1 MRSLFF
7 AVAGFALMGFM
18 QGASAELSAAQKAA
32 LDSALESAVAGDATS
47 LALAGV
53 AVAVAVGDE
62 LVYEGAAGCALFNDK
77 TPQRCDRAMKPETKL
92 RVASVSKMAMSFALH
107 DMADDGLIDLDRD
120 VSDYLGWTLRNPD
133 FPDRAITARQLL
145 SHTSSI
151 RDPEAYWVAAPGRF
165 RTLFAGEA
173 SPFAVADRET
183 DTGPGA
189 FFTYAN
195 LNYGVLATVMEKAGG
210 ERFDLIMRER
220 LFDPQKLDVGFNWS
234 GVSRKARRRGA
245 ALYRIE
251 DGDWA
256 VQVDDVEMQRGRA
269 PVFLRADALDAGEY
283 LESYTPGD
291 NATLFSPQGG
301 LRASV
306 IDLVS
311 LLSVLREDDAFDET
325 EWRYVYAS
333 PNGDTQGR
341 FFEAFGRGVQIV
353 EGNDAFATD
362 LTLIGHSGEAYGLHN
377 GAWLLRADPG
387 AGRDHD
393 IRIAFAITGAT
404 GEIGK
409 GAHPTFNAAEEKL
422 IRVALDAAG
431 VGGQPITHHV
441 RASHDE
447 DEPRPFDASSNAMM
461 DVNAALAAAAI
472 SGKRA
477 LLVLGGNW
485 CHDSRGLAAKF
496 LRPEMET
503 LLSENYELVW
513 VDVGRR
519 DRNLDVAER
528 FGVSK
533 LLGTPTVLILSPS
546 GELLNADSVHD
557 WRRAD
562 STPYNEVVDYFQKYA
577 GESE

>member
-7 AVAGFALMGFM
+7 AVIGCALMGCI
-18 QGASAELSAAQKAA
+18 QGASAQLSAAKKAA
-32 LDSALESAVAGDATS
+32 LDRALESTVAGDAAS
-47 LALAGV
+47 PALAGL

-62 LVYEGAAGCALFNDK
+62 LVYEGAAGCALFDGK

-92 RVASVSKMAMSFALH
+92 RVASVSKMALSFALH
-107 DMADDGLIDLDRD
+107 DMVNDGLIDLDRD
-120 VSDYLGWTLRNPD
+120 VSDYLGWALRNPD

-165 RTLFAGEA
+165 RMLFEEEA
-173 SPFAVADRET
+173 SPFAVADNET

-220 LFDPQKLDVGFNWS
+220 LFDPQKLDAGFNWS

-245 ALYRIE
+245 ALYRVE
-251 DGDWA
+251 EGGWA
-256 VQVDDVEMQRGRA
+256 AQVDDVEMLNARD
-269 PVFLRADALDAGEY
+269 PVFLKSDGLDTDEY
-283 LESYTPGD
+283 LERYAPGD

-311 LLSVLREDDAFDET
+311 LLSVLREDDAFDEA
-325 EWRYVYAS
+325 EWRYVDAS
-333 PNGDTQGR
+333 PNGDTEER
-341 FFEAFGRGVQIV
+341 FFDGFGRGVQIV
-353 EGNDAFATD
+353 DGNDAFATG
-362 LTLIGHSGEAYGLHN
+362 LTLIGHSGEAYGLHS
-377 GAWLLRADPG
+377 GAWLIRADPS
-387 AGRDHD
+387 AGRDED
-393 IRIAFAITGAT
+393 IRLAFAITGAMS
-404 GEIGK
+404 EIGK
-409 GAHPTFNAAEEKL
+409 GVHPTFNAVEEKL
-422 IRVALDAAG
+422 MRFALGVAG
-431 VGGQPITHHV
+431 VGDKPDTHHA
-441 RASHDE
+441 RDLHDA
-447 DEPRPFDASSNAMM
+447 DEPQPFDASSNAMM

-472 SGKRA
+472 SGKRP
-477 LLVLGGNW
+477 LLVLGANW

-519 DRNLDVAER
+519 DRNLDIAER

-562 STPYNEVVDYFQKYA
+562 STPYDEVVGYFQKYA

>member
-7 AVAGFALMGFM
+7 AVIGFALMGFT
-18 QGASAELSAAQKAA
+18 QGASAQLSAAKKAA
-32 LDSALESAVAGDATS
+32 LHRALESAAAGDAAS
-47 LALAGV
+47 PALAGV
-53 AVAVAVGDE
+53 AVAVAVGDK
-62 LVYEGAAGCALFNDK
+62 LVYEGAAGCALFDDT
-77 TPQRCDRAMKPETKL
+77 TPQRCDRAIKPETKL
-92 RVASVSKMAMSFALH
+92 RVASVSKMALSFALH

-120 VSDYLGWTLRNPD
+120 VSDYLGWTLRNPA

-165 RTLFAGEA
+165 RTLFEDEA
-173 SPFAVADRET
+173 APFAGTDRET

-189 FFTYAN
+189 FFSYAN

-210 ERFDLIMRER
+210 ARFDLIMRER
-220 LFDPQKLDVGFNWS
+220 LFDPEGLDVGFNWS

-245 ALYRIE
+245 ALYRVE
-251 DGDWA
+251 DKRWA
-256 VQVDDVEMQRGRA
+256 AQVDSMEMLSA
-269 PVFLRADALDAGEY
+269 HDPVFLNLDELDADEY
-283 LESYTPGD
+283 LERYAPGD

-311 LLSVLREDDAFDET
+311 LLSVLREDDSLHDA
-325 EWRYVYAS
+325 EWRYADAS
-333 PNGDTQGR
+333 PNGNTQER

-362 LTLIGHSGEAYGLHN
+362 LTLVGHSGEAYGLHS
-377 GAWLLRADPG
+377 GAWLIRADRA
-387 AGRDHD
+387 AGRDED
-393 IRIAFAITGAT
+393 IRLAFAITGAMS
-404 GEIGK
+404 EISK

-422 IRVALDAAG
+422 MRLALGVAG
-431 VGGQPITHHV
+431 VGDKPDTHH
-441 RASHDE
+441 AGAFHDE
-447 DEPRPFDASSNAMM
+447 DEPRPFDTSSNAMM

-472 SGKRA
+472 SGKRP

-496 LRPEMET
+496 LRPEMEA

-513 VDVGRR
+513 IDVGRR

-533 LLGTPTVLILSPS
+533 LLGTPTVLILSSS

-562 STPYNEVVDYFQKYA
+562 STPYAEVVDYFQKYA

>member
-1 MRSLFF
+1 MRSLFS
-7 AVAGFALMGFM
+7 AVAGFVLIGFV
-18 QGASAELSAAQKAA
+18 QGASAQLSAAKKAA
-32 LDSALESAVAGDATS
+32 LGRALESAVAGDAAS
-47 LALAGV
+47 PALAGV

-62 LVYEGAAGCALFNDK
+62 LVYEGAAGCALFDDK
-77 TPQRCDRAMKPETKL
+77 TARRCDREMKPETKL
-92 RVASVSKMAMSFALH
+92 RVASVSKMALSFALH

-120 VSDYLGWTLRNPD
+120 VSDYLGWTLRNPH

-165 RTLFAGEA
+165 RTLFEGEA
-173 SPFAVADRET
+173 SPFAVADHET

-195 LNYGVLATVMEKAGG
+195 LNYGVLATVMEEAGG

-220 LFDPQKLDVGFNWS
+220 LFDPQELDIGFNWS

-245 ALYRIE
+245 SLYRIE
-251 DGDWA
+251 DGGWA
-256 VQVDDVEMQRGRA
+256 AQVDSVEMLSARD
-269 PVFLRADALDAGEY
+269 PVFLKSDGLDADEY
-283 LESYTPGD
+283 LGSYAPGD

-311 LLSVLREDDAFDET
+311 LLSVLREDDALDDA
-325 EWRYVYAS
+325 EWRYAPME
-333 PNGDTQGR
+333 PNGDTQER

-353 EGNDAFATD
+353 KGNEAFATD
-362 LTLIGHSGEAYGLHN
+362 LTLVGHSGEAYGLHS
-377 GAWLLRADPG
+377 GAWLIRADRA
-387 AGRDHD
+387 AGRDED
-393 IRIAFAITGAT
+393 IRLAFAITGAMD
-404 GEIGK
+404 EISK

-422 IRVALDAAG
+422 MRLALGAAG
-431 VGGQPITHHV
+431 AGDNPDTHH
-441 RASHDE
+441 AHSHDA

-461 DVNAALAAAAI
+461 DVNAALSAAAI
-472 SGKRA
+472 SGKRP

-533 LLGTPTVLILSPS
+533 LLGTPTVLILSAS

-562 STPYNEVVDYFQKYA
+562 STPYDEVVDYFQKYA